1 MANELI
7 PTTKIAVF
15 RKKEIRKTIHNNQWW
30 FVITD
35 VVAALTDSV
44 QPDGYIKDMR
54 RRDVE
59 LAKGWGQIAT
69 PLSVQTAGGIQK
81 LNCANTEGIFRI
93 IQSIPSSKAEPFKL
107 WLAKVGY
114 ERVQEIEDPEIAT
127 KRTRALYKAKGY
139 SDDWIEKRMRGIAI
153 REELTDEWKKH
164 SVKEEKEYEILTAE
178 ISKAAFGLTPS
189 QYKKLKGLKRENLRD
204 HMTDLE
210 LIFSMLGEASTTQ
223 ITRVEHPDGFYENK
237 SVARRGGNVAGI
249 ARKKLEQE
257 TRRKVISREN
267 YLQKPQLKKLRD
279 NK

>member
-15 RKKEIRKTIHNNQWW
+15 RKKEIRKTLHNNQWW
-30 FVITD
+30 FVIMD
-35 VVAALTDSV
+35 VVAALTDSA

-93 IQSIPSSKAEPFKL
+93 IQSIPSPKAEPFKL

-139 SDDWIEKRMRGIAI
+139 SDDWVEKRMRGIAI
-153 REELTDEWKKH
+153 REELTDEWKNH
-164 SVKEEKEYEILTAE
+164 GVKEEKEYEILTAE
-178 ISKAAFGLTPS
+178 ISKAAFGITPS

-237 SVARRGGNVAGI
+237 SVSRRGGNVAGI

-257 TRRKVISREN
+257 TRRKVISRGN
-267 YLQKPQLKKLRD
+267 YLQKPQNKKL
-279 NK
+279 KGKK